1 MLGRPTLGSIFRA
14 FGNGYLAR
22 RGATDR
28 QYVVMK
34 RIAACRTSVLGGHEY
49 QCDSCGRTA
58 IAWNSCRDRHCPAC
72 QGREAAE
79 WVDAMRDRLL
89 PTHYFHVVF
98 TVPHEL
104 NLVMLFNKKRCYDIL
119 FEASAQ
125 TLKTILGD
133 PAHLGAKPAFTSVLH
148 TWTQEL
154 RYHVHVHSIVSG
166 GGLSLDGR
174 SWVASRPD
182 FLAPVKVLS
191 RVFRGKFLDLL
202 SRAHADKEKPLLLL
216 GDVAHLA
223 DRDEFDRLKDRL
235 YLKEW
240 VVYAKKPLRGPL
252 AVCKYFARYTHRVG
266 ISNSR
271 ILSVADGRVRFLARH
286 RAKDGTYLGMRE
298 QSLDAEE
305 FIRRFLLHVLPRRY
319 TRIRHYGLT
328 APANIKT
335 LIPLA
340 RTLVEE
346 AAALAKP
353 VDEEQRDTEPPPDPS
368 VCPKCGGRMM
378 VLRIF
383 DPERRDPFDTS

>member
-1 MLGRPTLGSIFRA
+1 MLVKPTLGAIFRT
-14 FGNGYLAR
+14 FGNGYLTR

-34 RIAACRTSVLGGHEY
+34 RIAACRTSILGGHEY
-49 QCDSCGRTA
+49 QCNSCGRTA
-58 IAWNSCRDRHCPAC
+58 IAWNPCRDRHCPAC
-72 QGREAAE
+72 QGREAAA
-79 WVDAMRDRLL
+79 WVDAMRDRIL
-89 PTHYFHVVF
+89 PTHYFHVVS

-119 FEASAQ
+119 FAASAE
-125 TLKTILGD
+125 TLKDILGD
-133 PAHLGAKPAFTSVLH
+133 PERLGAKPAFTSVLH

-154 RYHVHVHSIVSG
+154 NYHVHVHSIVSG
-166 GGLSLDGR
+166 GGLSLDGQ
-174 SWVASRPD
+174 SWVASRPN

-191 RVFRGKFLDLL
+191 RVFRGKFLELL
-202 SRAHADKEKPLLLL
+202 SRAYADKKEPLVLR

-223 DRDEFDRLKDRL
+223 DPEEFDRLKRRL

-240 VVYAKKPLRGPL
+240 VVYAKEPLRGPL

-271 ILSVADGRVRFLARH
+271 IVSVVDDRVHFMARH

-298 QSLDAEE
+298 RTLGVDQ
-305 FIRRFLLHVLPRRY
+305 FIRRFLYHVLPRGY

-328 APANIKT
+328 APGNIRS
-335 LIPLA
+335 LVPLA
-340 RTLVEE
+340 RGLIKE
-346 AAALAKP
+346 AGALARP
-353 VDEEQRDTEPPPDPS
+353 EPEDDRDPPPDPS
-368 VCPKCGGRMM
+368 VCPKCGGKMI
-378 VLRIF
+378 VLRTF